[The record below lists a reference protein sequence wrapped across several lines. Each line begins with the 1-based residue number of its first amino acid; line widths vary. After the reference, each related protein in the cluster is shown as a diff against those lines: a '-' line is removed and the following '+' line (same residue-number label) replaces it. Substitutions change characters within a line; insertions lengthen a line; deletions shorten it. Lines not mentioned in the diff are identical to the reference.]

1 MTDVFQHIIFGSL
14 ISTLIGSLF
23 SVIIAFEIITKKSK
37 IKYQSLYFFN
47 EVMIVG
53 GLMLLWY
60 YIENLLMLFSILT
73 ILSFL
78 YQIYKLLVGIYSMDK
93 RFRLLILSL
102 GTNHNEYSLF
112 ILEKNLGKLFGNLLK
127 FYTLTLIS
135 FFASLTPF
143 AANIGFFSLIVGLFL
158 SLLQVD

>member
-23 SVIIAFEIITKKSK
+23 SLITAFEIITKKSK
-37 IKYQSLYFFN
+37 LKYQSLYFFN

-60 YIENLLMLFSILT
+60 YIENMVMLFSILT

-135 FFASLTPF
+135 FFASLKPF
-143 AANIGFFSLIVGLFL
+143 ASNIGFFSLIVGLFL

>member
-1 MTDVFQHIIFGSL
+1 MTEIFQHIIFGSL

-53 GLMLLWY
+53 GLILLWY
-60 YIENLLMLFSILT
+60 YIENFVMLFSILT

-102 GTNHNEYSLF
+102 GTSHNEYSLF

-135 FFASLTPF
+135 FFASLIPF
-143 AANIGFFSLIVGLFL
+143 ASNIGFFSLIVGLFL

>member
-1 MTDVFQHIIFGSL
+1 DVFQHIIFGSL
-14 ISTLIGSLF
+14 ISTLIGSLL
-23 SVIIAFEIITKKSK
+23 SLIIAFEIITKKSK
-37 IKYQSLYFFN
+37 LKYQSLYFFN

-60 YIENLLMLFSILT
+60 YIENIVMLFSILT

-143 AANIGFFSLIVGLFL
+143 ASNIGFFSLIVGLFL